1 MMASCLTEPIRAD
14 RYMRLDVVLTAAPLS
29 TVTLDCTSFAYNSI
43 KHHSKPCHFI
53 LDGTFTGQTNTTTGL
68 IYFRGIRYA
77 DPPTGKL
84 RWMAP
89 VSPPSKHLGK
99 VTATSFGFACIGT
112 TQTDAGPTTS
122 EDCLF
127 GNVYIPIATTATSA
141 LPVLVFFHGGGF
153 ETGRSTKYPPEN
165 IVLSSAEPLIFV
177 TFEYRLGQ
185 FGFLPGTPVHDNG
198 VLNAGLLDQKAA
210 LQWVQTY
217 IGKFG
222 GDPRRVTIWGQSAG
236 AASVLYHM
244 IGDGGTN
251 TNLFNQ
257 AIMDSPPLLSLL
269 SYNDPAVENL
279 FTQFASLAGCAKKA
293 TSASTMSCLRAAS
306 TAKLATAGSKL
317 LLNLTSSLYPLG
329 PIADGSYIQERPVD
343 ALQNGNFVRV
353 PVLSGSNTDEGA
365 NWSAELTNPAA
376 NTSSPKATETTVY
389 NFLAGQY
396 GPFTNTSF
404 QQAVTMYY
412 PLADYNGSVSLQGQQ
427 MYGEMR
433 YICAAMLVA
442 GAVHDVGLSSYQY
455 HWDNPNLGSTH
466 GDELDAFF
474 NGAEVF
480 DPADEALVQVMRGY
494 WTSFATGG
502 TPVAAGGIAWPAA
515 DDSDGSPRLLL
526 HPGNVTAEEVNDVLR
541 ERCAFWYGL
550 SDELST

>member
-1 MMASCLTEPIRAD
+1 MKSLSHSSCVVIFS
-14 RYMRLDVVLTAAPLS
+14 RLALAVAAAAPLS
-29 TVTLDCTSFAYNSI
+29 TVTLDY
-43 KHHSKPCHFI
+43 
-53 LDGTFTGQTNTTTGL
+53 GTFTGQTNSSTGL
-68 IYFRGIRYA
+68 IYFRGLRYA
-77 DPPTGKL
+77 DAPTGKL

-99 VTATSFGFACIGT
+99 VNANAAQYKFGSACIGT
-112 TQTDAGPTTS
+112 TQTDDGPTTS

-127 GNVYIPIATTATSA
+127 GNVYIPIATTAGSA

-153 ETGRSTKYPPEN
+153 ESGRTTKYPPEN
-165 IVLSSAEPLIFV
+165 VVLSSAQPLIFAS
-177 TFEYRLGQ
+177 FEYRLGQ

-217 IGKFG
+217 IAKFG

-244 IGDGGTN
+244 IGNGGTN
-251 TNLFNQ
+251 TNLFSQ
-257 AIMDSPPLLSLL
+257 AIMESPPLLSLL
-269 SYNDPAVENL
+269 NYNDPAVESL
-279 FTQFASLAGCAKKA
+279 FTQYATLAGCGKKA
-293 TSASTMSCLRAAS
+293 TSASTMSCLRSAS
-306 TAKLATAGSKL
+306 TAKLATAGSNL

-329 PIADGSYIQERPVD
+329 PIADGSYILERPVD

-376 NTSSPKATETTVY
+376 NTSSPKATETTVF

-396 GPFTNTSF
+396 GSFTNASF
-404 QQAVTMYY
+404 QEAIMAYY
-412 PLADYNGSVSLQGQQ
+412 PLADYSGSVSLQGQQ

-433 YICAAMLVA
+433 YICTATLVA
-442 GAVHDVGLSSYQY
+442 GAVQEAGLTSYQY
-455 HWDNPNLGSTH
+455 HWDEPNLGSTH
-466 GDELDAFF
+466 GDEIDAFF
-474 NGAEVF
+474 NAGVF
-480 DPADEALVQVMRGY
+480 APADQALVQAMRSY
-494 WTSFATGG
+494 WTSFATTG
-502 TPVAAGGIAWPAA
+502 TPVAAGGVAWPVA

-526 HPGNVTAEEVNDVLR
+526 HPGNVTAEEVSDALR